1 MLFKSIC
8 ALLIFAIGNLS
19 YAATDTSTII
29 VAEAMVDVANG
40 KLINQ
45 PVITV
50 ESGRIVNIQIG
61 GSVDPAGNVVDLRG
75 LTLLPGMIDMHAHL
89 TASSSEHGYKRLAS
103 SQTRSA
109 LRGVKHARDTLM
121 AGVTSV
127 RNLGAGGFIDVAL
140 RDTIN
145 AGEIDGPRMFVSGPS
160 LGITGGHCDN
170 NLLPVDFQVS
180 SDGVADGP
188 WEVAKKV
195 RRNIKYGAD
204 LIKICATGG
213 VLSKCT
219 KVGVQQYSLEEMKM
233 VVTEAHRRDVI
244 VAAHAHGTEGVYAA
258 IEAGVDSVEHASFID
273 DAGIKLAKKNGTYL
287 SMDIYV
293 TEFILGEGA
302 KAGILEESLAKE
314 RKTGALQRENFRKAV
329 KAGVKMVMGT
339 DAGVYPHGDNLKQLS
354 RMVQFG
360 MTPLQALQAASI
372 NAATLLKKENDIGS
386 LKVGAYA
393 DIIAVRGNP
402 LDDIALLE
410 QVAFVMK
417 DGKVVKSDQEV
428 R

>member
-1 MLFKSIC
+1 
-8 ALLIFAIGNLS
+8 
-19 YAATDTSTII
+19 
-29 VAEAMVDVANG
+29 MVDVKSG
-40 KLINQ
+40 KLKSQ
-45 PVITV
+45 PRVTIDD
-50 ESGRIVNIQIG
+50 GRITSIRFG
-61 GSVDPAGNVVDLRG
+61 GSYETSADLIDLRG
-75 LTLLPGMIDMHAHL
+75 YTLLPGMIDMHAHL
-89 TASSSEHGYKRLAS
+89 TSSASEHGYKRLAS

-121 AGVTSV
+121 AGVTTV

-145 AGEIDGPRMFVSGPS
+145 AGDVVGPRMFVSGPS

-170 NLLPVDFQVS
+170 NLLPVDFNVS

-213 VLSKCT
+213 VLSKGT
-219 KVGVQQYSLEEMKM
+219 KVGVQQYSLEEMQM
-233 VVTEAHRRDVI
+233 VVSEAHRRGI
-244 VAAHAHGTEGVYAA
+244 TVAAHAHGTEGIYAA

-273 DAGIKLAKKNGTYL
+273 DAGIELAKKNGTYL

-293 TEFILGEGA
+293 TEYILGEGA

-314 RKTGALQRENFRKAV
+314 RKTGTLQRENFTKAV
-329 KAGVKMVMGT
+329 KAGVNMVMGT

-354 RMVQFG
+354 RMVEFG
-360 MTPLQALQAASI
+360 MTPIQALQAASI
-372 NAATLLKKENDIGS
+372 NAATLLKKSDDIGS
-386 LKVGAYA
+386 LQTGAFA
-393 DIIAVRGNP
+393 DIIAVKGNP
-402 LDDIALLE
+402 LDDISLLE
-410 QVAFVMK
+410 NVGFVMK
-417 DGKVVKSDQEV
+417 NGHVVKSKQEQ
-428 R
+428 

>member
-1 MLFKSIC
+1 MFYKSVSSLLLFVVYN
-8 ALLIFAIGNLS
+8 FS
-19 YAATDTSTII
+19 YAASI
-29 VAEAMVDVANG
+29 VVADAMLDVESG
-40 KLINQ
+40 QLISE
-45 PVITV
+45 PVITI
-50 ESGRIVNIQIG
+50 EQGRITGIQSG
-61 GSVDPAGNVVDLRG
+61 GEYELSGDLVDLRG
-75 LTLLPGMIDMHAHL
+75 LTILPGMIDMHAHL
-89 TASSSEHGYKRLAS
+89 TASSSEHGFKRLAS
-103 SQTRSA
+103 SQTRAA
-109 LRGVKHARDTLM
+109 LRGVKHAKDTLM

-127 RNLGAGGFIDVAL
+127 RNLGASGFIDVAL

-170 NLLPVDFQVS
+170 NLLSVDYQSS

-213 VLSKCT
+213 VLSKGT
-219 KVGVQQYSLEEMKM
+219 KVGVQQYSLEEMQM
-233 VVTEAHRRDVI
+233 VVAEAHRRGVI

-273 DAGIKLAKKNGTYL
+273 DAGIKLAKKKGTYL

-372 NAATLLKKENDIGS
+372 NAATLLKKEDDIGS

-402 LDDIALLE
+402 LNDISLLE
-410 QVAFVMK
+410 QVVFVMK
-417 DGKVVKSDQEV
+417 DGKVVKNNQGV
-428 R
+428 K

>member
-1 MLFKSIC
+1 MSYRVLVAFLLFVVSASVNAKT
-8 ALLIFAIGNLS
+8 F
-19 YAATDTSTII
+19 II
-29 VAEAMVDVANG
+29 ADAMVDVERG
-40 KLINQ
+40 RLISK
-45 PVITV
+45 PIVIV
-50 ESGRIVNIQIG
+50 EDGRIIDIQSGDARQLIG
-61 GSVDPAGNVVDLRG
+61 DVVDLRG

-89 TASSSEHGYKRLAS
+89 TSSSTEHGYKRLAS
-103 SQTRSA
+103 SQTRAA
-109 LRGVKHARDTLM
+109 LRGVKHAEQTLM
-121 AGVTSV
+121 AGVTTV
-127 RNLGAGGFIDVAL
+127 RNLGASGFIDVAL
-140 RDTIN
+140 RDSIN
-145 AGEIDGPRMFVSGPS
+145 AGDIVGPRMFVSGPS

-170 NLLPVDFQVS
+170 NLLPVDYQVS

-204 LIKICATGG
+204 LIKLCATGG
-213 VLSKCT
+213 VLSKGT

-233 VVTEAHRRDVI
+233 AVSEAHRRGVI

-273 DAGIKLAKKNGTYL
+273 DAGIKLAKKKGTYL

-293 TEFILGEGA
+293 TEFILGEGE

-314 RKTGALQRENFRKAV
+314 RKTGAIQRENFTKAV
-329 KAGVKMVMGT
+329 NAGVNMVMGT

-360 MTPLQALQAASI
+360 MSPMQALQAASI
-372 NAATLLKKENDIGS
+372 NAATLLNKESDLGS
-386 LKVGAYA
+386 IKVGAYA

-402 LDDIALLE
+402 LDDISVLE
-410 QVAFVMK
+410 NVAFVMK
-417 DGKVVKSDQEV
+417 GGEVIKINRQVK
-428 R
+428 

>member
-1 MLFKSIC
+1 MTKQIRTLLLIS
-8 ALLIFAIGNLS
+8 ALLLS
-19 YAATDTSTII
+19 QSATAATVII
-29 VAEAMVDVANG
+29 ADALVDVKSG
-40 KLINQ
+40 KLKSKPRVSIND
-45 PVITV
+45 
-50 ESGRIVNIQIG
+50 GRITDIQYG
-61 GSVDPAGNVVDLRG
+61 GSYETSVDLIDLRG
-75 LTLLPGMIDMHAHL
+75 YTLLPGMIDMHAHL
-89 TASSSEHGYKRLAS
+89 TSSSTEHGYKRLAS

-121 AGVTSV
+121 AGVTTV

-145 AGEIDGPRMFVSGPS
+145 AGDVIGPRMFVSGPS

-213 VLSKCT
+213 VLSKGT
-219 KVGVQQYSLEEMKM
+219 KVGVQQYSLEEMQM
-233 VVTEAHRRDVI
+233 VVTEAHRRGI
-244 VAAHAHGTEGVYAA
+244 TVAAHAHGTEGIYAA

-314 RKTGALQRENFRKAV
+314 RKTGTLQRENFTKAV

-354 RMVQFG
+354 RMVEFG
-360 MTPLQALQAASI
+360 MTPMQALQAASI
-372 NAATLLKKENDIGS
+372 NAATLLNKADDVGS
-386 LKVGAYA
+386 LQTGAFA
-393 DIIAVRGNP
+393 DIIAVKGNP
-402 LDDIALLE
+402 LDDISLLE
-410 QVAFVMK
+410 NVDFVMK
-417 DGKVVKSDQEV
+417 DGHVVKTK
-428 R
+428 